1 MKKKTF
7 PFVKISDAVQTKKT
21 SAITAKNNLPGLSDR
36 DLKRDLHC
44 FQFKK
49 QILKVNFDLVQVRS
63 TSLVQNDINAVR
75 GIVRRNCSEQA
86 RQGLALTA
94 TNPKDLCLCFKVR
107 SALDLKCVG
116 SNFESSQKKVR
127 RRFDCQITKLFPVKV
142 TVQVNNGS
150 ENQANYWAW

>member
-116 SNFESSQKKVR
+116 SDFESSQK
-127 RRFDCQITKLFPVKV
+127 RFAGDLTAKSPNYFPSKS
-142 TVQVNNGS
+142 QFK
-150 ENQANYWAW
+150 